1 VVGDQWAR
9 TEEFRASWEEGP
21 RFWSA
26 PDSAAQGVNGV
37 LRTPEGGRYRVCAY
51 PLAGG
56 KWQVRIGAW
65 TLVLATSAV
74 AAITGHD
81 RCTRAALGVLAV
93 VQVMGIATSIADG
106 VPMGRQFWQVGSAG
120 LICGWCA
127 AMLASPLRSV
137 PTREWTPHA

>member
-1 VVGDQWAR
+1 MPSRRVSTA
-9 TEEFRASWEEGP
+9 TRATL
-21 RFWSA
+21 
-26 PDSAAQGVNGV
+26 AA
-37 LRTPEGGRYRVCAY
+37 VCA
-51 PLAGG
+51 LAA
-56 KWQVRIGAW
+56 WQIAWIAEQADRLDGVIPPPWSVAFWLAAW

-106 VPMGRQFWQVGSAG
+106 VPMGRQFWRVGSAA